1 MARRGSWYS
10 HGINKWRKREIMA
23 WCRQYDDWKKELQ
36 YGLRAVSMEG
46 GSRGN
51 SISRPTENQAIR
63 NERLLE
69 NIQIIDR
76 AIREVCPEIEAEML
90 NNIARGIPYSYL
102 QVPYSQADFYAIRID
117 VYSLISARRKT

>member
-36 YGLRAVSMEG
+36 YGLRAISMEG
-46 GSRGN
+46 GSHSNR
-51 SISRPTENQAIR
+51 ISRPTEEQAIR
-63 NERLLE
+63 NARLLE

-76 AIREVCPEIEAEML
+76 AIREICPGMFEEML
-90 NNIARGIPYSYL
+90 DNIARGIPYDQL
-102 QVPYSQADFYAIRID
+102 PVPYSQADFYAIRID